1 MQTPILTAPLDVMGQ
16 TAESLQKLGPE
27 CLLLTGFLVVLVLD
41 LLPSQKLRAKLP
53 FFSLLL
59 FMGVAVW
66 QGLQVFQVLPY
77 ATGSFFMGML
87 HQDGLA
93 LWGSWLFSLSAVLSL
108 LVMQFGWKQELETST
123 RNEFFAV
130 LFAVVLGL
138 NLLVRSSNLLMLFLS
153 LELVSIGSY
162 LLLLLASVTPKRV
175 EAGVKYILYG
185 MFASGIMLYGIS
197 FLYGLSGTLQFLEP
211 GFWAS
216 LAEVPLVFMTLVWGL
231 VLAGILFK
239 LAGFPFHFWAPDV
252 YQTAPTGVVAFFST
266 APKIAAVLVLLRF
279 CLGSGVTTGSLQETN
294 PSLFILLQVAAV
306 GTLMLGNFTALL
318 QQDIKR
324 LMAYSSI
331 AHAGFLLL
339 AILWGGASSVSTV
352 LFYATVLLF
361 SNMGFFLVIQLM
373 QNATGSALL
382 SDWAGLGKKAPY
394 VGVLAMVF
402 LISLIGLPPTGG
414 FLAKL
419 LVFSQLWEG
428 YQVTGQL
435 VFFLLLL
442 GALLLTAVVLYYY
455 LKVPFTLFMRG
466 KEYGQK
472 IAFPLGAYL
481 FLGLLCIPVLLSFFK
496 ADWLVKVLEQ
506 VLSL

>member
-1 MQTPILTAPLDVMGQ
+1 MQMPEVTAPQDILWQ
-16 TAESLQKLGPE
+16 TVEGLQSLGPE
-27 CLLLTGFLVVLVLD
+27 CLLLAGFLMVLVLD
-41 LLPSQKLRAKLP
+41 LLPSPKLRASLP
-53 FFSLLL
+53 LLSLLIFL
-59 FMGVAVW
+59 GVALW
-66 QGLQVFQVLPY
+66 QGLQVFQVVLY
-77 ATGSFFMGML
+77 VNGSLFMGML

-93 LWGSWLFSLSAVLSL
+93 LWGSWLFSTSAVLSIL
-108 LVMQFGWKQELETST
+108 ILQFGWRNEPETST
-123 RNEFFAV
+123 RSEFFAV
-130 LFAVVLGL
+130 LLAVVLGL

-162 LLLLLASVTPKRV
+162 LLLLLGSVTPKRV

-211 GFWAS
+211 AFGTS
-216 LAEVPLVFMTLVWGL
+216 LTNVSLVFMTLVWGL

-239 LAGFPFHFWAPDV
+239 LVGFPFHFWAPDV

-266 APKIAAVLVLLRF
+266 APKMAAVLVLLRF
-279 CLGSGVTTGSLQETN
+279 CLRNGQTVGSLQETN

-306 GTLMLGNFTALL
+306 GTLVLGNFTALL

-339 AILWGGASSVSTV
+339 AILWGGGTSVSTV

-361 SNMGFFLVIQLM
+361 SNMGFFLVIQLL
-373 QNATGSALL
+373 QNATGSAVL
-382 SDWAGLGKKAPY
+382 SDWAGFGKKASY

-414 FLAKL
+414 FMAKL

-428 YQVTGQL
+428 YQATGTF

-442 GALLLTAVVLYYY
+442 GALLLTAVALYYY

-481 FLGLLCIPVLLSFFK
+481 FLGLLCIPVLLFFFK
-496 ADWLVKVLEQ
+496 ADWLVKVLQQ